1 MNIATVTTEGVVVS
15 SDVVLGKS
23 SGIVERKRMER
34 KNYGDNKV
42 KKSE

>member
-1 MNIATVTTEGVVVS
+1 MNIATVATEGVVVS
-15 SDVVLGKS
+15 SDVLGKS